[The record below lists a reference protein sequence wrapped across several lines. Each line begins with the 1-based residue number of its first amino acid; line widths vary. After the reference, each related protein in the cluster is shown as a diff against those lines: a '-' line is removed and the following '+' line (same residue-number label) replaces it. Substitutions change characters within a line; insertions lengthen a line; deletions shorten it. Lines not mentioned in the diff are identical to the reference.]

1 MKKINSASKDS
12 LNEAFELIKS
22 IFDKERNSYE
32 NSIISLKNKI
42 SELEEALLKANKENM
57 KYQAKISAL
66 KEKLNSISKTVSK
79 LGESDFD
86 TNKENNEPEK
96 TEIIIDMDNFTN
108 NSNSNIKF
116 RNHEKTNSFRK
127 RTKYSSNINR
137 SASDN
142 FNQIAKNNFID
153 INNNKYFN
161 NGEDIKINYNS
172 KTHVQQK
179 RDKKIFSSKIKSGL
193 LNVEQ
198 TEDKIKSKQNN
209 LFKSY
214 NRCGE
219 NFSLYLHSNGFDDR
233 NNRKIIGNFEKKNIE
248 RKVKYL
254 SSEKF
259 NKIEQKIK
267 GIKSCLNIYKGKEE
281 SKLNENTNSNSNSNY
296 IKESENELS

>member
-1 MKKINSASKDS
+1 MMKKSNLTSQGS

-32 NSIISLKNKI
+32 NSIITLKNKI

-66 KEKLNSISKTVSK
+66 KGKLNSISKTVSK

-116 RNHEKTNSFRK
+116 RNLEKTNSFRK

-153 INNNKYFN
+153 INSNKYFN

-179 RDKKIFSSKIKSGL
+179 HDKKIFSSKIKSGL

-214 NRCGE
+214 NRYGD
-219 NFSLYLHSNGFDDR
+219 NYSLYLHSNGFDER
-233 NNRKIIGNFEKKNIE
+233 NNRKIRENFGKKHNEK
-248 RKVKYL
+248 KVKYL

-267 GIKSCLNIYKGKEE
+267 GIKSGLNIYKAKEE
-281 SKLNENTNSNSNSNY
+281 SKLNENSFNNSYNF
-296 IKESENELS
+296 KENENEFT